1 MSFRIEKVAEIHV
14 THECHRRE
22 RSRSPV
28 PPATTRSALA
38 SAMLTPLVGGLQN
51 IHGDWLIPA
60 RHFRIPANWKSF
72 PLKLK
77 GVVFDSD
84 GNRIQ
89 VESTMRLSPS
99 ASEAVNGS

>member
-1 MSFRIEKVAEIHV
+1 MAEIHV
-14 THECHRRE
+14 SHECHKSE

-28 PPATTRSALA
+28 PAAMTGSALA

-51 IHGDWLIPA
+51 MEGDWLIPSGY
-60 RHFRIPANWKSF
+60 FRIPANWKSF
-72 PLKLK
+72 PMKLK